1 MIVKAMDKPWPATCS
16 RMWEM
21 NFSIKLAAVPTL
33 QAGSL
38 ACRVALGV
46 LHWTWHPAHTSAE
59 AFLASS
65 VSLGLGIWSRSL
77 EVASGFLV
85 VLGPAFGSEPST
97 LGYGQLLALL
107 Y

>member
-21 NFSIKLAAVPTL
+21 NFSIKLSAVPTL

-38 ACRVALGV
+38 ACRVTLCV
-46 LHWTWHPAHTSAE
+46 LHGAWHTAHTSTE

-65 VSLGLGIWSRSL
+65 VSLGLGIRSRSL
-77 EVASGFLV
+77 EVAASLLV
-85 VLGPAFGSEPST
+85 VLGPALCSKPST

-107 Y
+107 D